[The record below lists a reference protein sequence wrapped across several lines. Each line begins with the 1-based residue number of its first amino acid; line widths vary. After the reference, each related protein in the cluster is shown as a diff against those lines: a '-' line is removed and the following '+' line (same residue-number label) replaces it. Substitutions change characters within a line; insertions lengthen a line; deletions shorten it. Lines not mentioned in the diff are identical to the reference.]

1 MAKISP
7 LYRFP
12 FLFSLSG
19 LLRFGKKSLSKEI
32 KNLIGKN
39 KKVFDA
45 ACGYGRAKDILD
57 PSCEYRGIDLNEI
70 FIRMGRE
77 KFGRNIWLQD
87 AVWGP
92 DYPESDVIIIM
103 DLLHHVSRKETK
115 IIITKALKASPL
127 VIIVEPS
134 FLGLAKEQSV
144 FGRIVNWIF
153 TTLDQDGI
161 NSQKIWYS
169 ETEYKKEFETF
180 FGLRID
186 NITVNVKKIGMSLLA
201 TYRADNKNAV

>member
-1 MAKISP
+1 MVKISP

-70 FIRMGRE
+70 FIKMGRE
-77 KFGRNIWLQD
+77 EFGRNIWLQD
-87 AVWGP
+87 AVRGP
-92 DYPESDVIIIM
+92 DYPASDAVMIM
-103 DLLHHVSRKETK
+103 DLLHHVLREETK
-115 IIITKALKASPL
+115 TILTKALKAAPL

-134 FLGLAKEQSV
+134 FLGWAKEKSV
-144 FGRIVNWIF
+144 FGRIANWIF

-161 NSQKIWYS
+161 NSQKTWYS

-180 FGLRID
+180 FGLQLD
-186 NITVNVKKIGMSLLA
+186 DITVNVKKIGLSLLA
-201 TYRADNKNAV
+201 TYRAENKNTI